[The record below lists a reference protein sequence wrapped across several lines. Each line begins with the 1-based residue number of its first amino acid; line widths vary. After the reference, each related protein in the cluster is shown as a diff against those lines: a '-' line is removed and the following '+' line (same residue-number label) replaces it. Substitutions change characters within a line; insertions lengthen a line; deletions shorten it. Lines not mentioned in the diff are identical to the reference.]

1 MPRPGSVYAYV
12 LHLSEGKMRTQQM
25 IIVSTII
32 GLGVWVAG
40 WKLLSHIRHGRAQ
53 TARTEVLSSTTGSSP
68 GLSRSVWVQLDDPA
82 TESATRSDFSRTA
95 SFREAINDPGLRS
108 PSAVLAR
115 RRALD
120 RGREENLMTVR
131 MGGKLKPL
139 ETPKPTRRDWRRRAP
154 QVGTPESA
162 ALAGA
167 APKDTRKPVQA
178 KTYKTRKGD
187 TLSEISQRLLGSS
200 RHWKR
205 IFNANR
211 DKLRKPEHLREGMI
225 LTVPQVAVA
234 RKGSAG
240 VGAADRAAQN
250 ATAKSSSRKAKSP
263 KSYRVAR
270 GDTLSSIAKCF
281 YGSTQ
286 KWPRI
291 YQANQTVL
299 AGPNTIAPGLRIVIP

>member
-1 MPRPGSVYAYV
+1 
-12 LHLSEGKMRTQQM
+12 MRTQQM
-25 IIVSTII
+25 IIVSIII

-40 WKLLSHIRHGRAQ
+40 WKLWRHLRHGTAQ
-53 TARTEVLSSTTGSSP
+53 TAQTEVLNSTTDSSP

-82 TESATRSDFSRTA
+82 TGSATRSDSSRTA
-95 SFREAINDPGLRS
+95 SFREAINDPGLRL
-108 PSAVLAR
+108 PGAVSVR
-115 RRALD
+115 RTALD
-120 RGREENLMTVR
+120 RDREENLMTIR
-131 MGGKLKPL
+131 MGGKLDPL
-139 ETPKPTRRDWRRRAP
+139 EAPKPTLQDWRRRAP
-154 QVGTPESA
+154 QVREPESRA
-162 ALAGA
+162 FAEA
-167 APKDTRKPVQA
+167 APRDTRRPAQA

-187 TLSEISQRLLGSS
+187 TLSEISQKLLGSS

>member
-1 MPRPGSVYAYV
+1 
-12 LHLSEGKMRTQQM
+12 MRTQQM

-95 SFREAINDPGLRS
+95 SFREAINDPGLRL
-108 PSAVLAR
+108 PGAVSVR
-115 RRALD
+115 RTALD
-120 RGREENLMTVR
+120 RDREENLMTVR
-131 MGGKLKPL
+131 MGGKLDPL
-139 ETPKPTRRDWRRRAP
+139 EAPKPTLQDWRRRAP
-154 QVGTPESA
+154 QVREPESRA
-162 ALAGA
+162 FAEA
-167 APKDTRKPVQA
+167 APRDTRRPAQA
-178 KTYKTRKGD
+178 KTYKTCKGD
-187 TLSEISQRLLGSS
+187 TLSEISQKLLGSS

-205 IFNANR
+205 IFEANR
-211 DKLRKPEHLREGMI
+211 VKLRKPEHLREGMI
-225 LTVPQVAVA
+225 LTLPQVAAA
-234 RKGSAG
+234 RKRSSGASA
-240 VGAADRAAQN
+240 AAPA
-250 ATAKSSSRKAKSP
+250 SGRKAKSP